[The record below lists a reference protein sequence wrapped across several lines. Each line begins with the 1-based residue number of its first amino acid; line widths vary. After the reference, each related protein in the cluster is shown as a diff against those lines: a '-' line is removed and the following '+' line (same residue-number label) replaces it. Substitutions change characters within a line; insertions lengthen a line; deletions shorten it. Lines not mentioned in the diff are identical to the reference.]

1 MHINF
6 LIMDSV
12 ERLNKIFNTDT
23 GEPELPFLKSRKFK
37 DIIECLEQSYAEVQ
51 YRRKTEGDTDFFM
64 EIDQEAWLRDVT
76 SYSDPW
82 IYEERG
88 IPEPI
93 NWSDNR
99 DIAFAILNLAKAGQQ
114 LNVKKWEE
122 DQIDDWVGQNF
133 PGFKK
138 NPNYHPYPKNYK
150 MNNQKEVTA
159 QDMEIL
165 ADKFK
170 SGEHPK
176 TKLKL
181 APFFNETADGEPI
194 PIRKLRMQVRDK
206 DRDTDRINRAV
217 NKIQKT
223 GDKSGLE
230 PLTCIRYPDDV
241 IKILN
246 GNHTAE
252 IGYRVGKKDIDAYIV
267 DFDTDLGGKK
277 SNALT
282 LGNLLNVQEVEKVDV
297 HENDVK
303 KELYQIMDERAEA
316 GLHPRPPEAELV
328 ALCNRYPQVSRGTV
342 GQWIGN
348 REDIGGRRSTF
359 ISYTPGELEA
369 QKLSLEN
376 LHKYKEYTIVPP
388 RNLRSW
394 TDTGVEQA
402 FKLMK
407 NEEKKKCLVLLFC
420 KSRAQQDIWEN
431 TDIKD
436 RIRKEYSELGKYW
449 GCTIEYE
456 MLRYE

>member
-1 MHINF
+1 
-6 LIMDSV
+6 MDSV
-12 ERLNKIFNTDT
+12 DRLNKIFNIDT
-23 GEPELPFLKSRKFK
+23 GEPKLPFLKSRKFK
-37 DIIECLEQSYAEVQ
+37 DIIECLKQSGLEVQ
-51 YRRKTEGDTDFFM
+51 YRRKTDDPDFFM
-64 EIDQEAWLRDVT
+64 DIDQEAWLRDVT
-76 SYSDPW
+76 EVDVPGQ
-82 IYEERG
+82 YEELG

-99 DIAFAILNLAKAGQQ
+99 DIAFAKLNLAAAGQQ
-114 LNVKKWEE
+114 LNVRKLEE
-122 DQIDDWVGQNF
+122 DGIDDWVGQNF
-133 PGFKK
+133 PAFKN

-150 MNNQKEVTA
+150 MNNQKEVTS

-165 ADKFK
+165 ADKFR

-176 TKLKL
+176 STLPL
-181 APFFNETADGEPI
+181 APFFTETADGEPI
-194 PIRKLRMQVRDK
+194 PIRKLRTQVRDK

-217 NKIQKT
+217 NKIEKT

-230 PLTCIRYPDDV
+230 PLACIRYPDGV

-297 HENDVK
+297 HENDVR
-303 KELYQIMDERAEA
+303 KELYQMMDERAET
-316 GLHPRPPEAELV
+316 GLHPKPPEEELV
-328 ALCNRYPQVSRGTV
+328 ALCDRYPVSRRTV
-342 GQWIGN
+342 GQWISN
-348 REDIGGRRSTF
+348 REDVGGRRSTF
-359 ISYTPGELEA
+359 ISYTEGELEA

-376 LHKYKEYTIVPP
+376 LHKYKEYAVISP
-388 RNLRSW
+388 RQLRSW

-402 FKLMK
+402 FKQMK

-420 KSRAQQDIWEN
+420 KTRAQQDQWEK
-431 TDIKD
+431 TDIES
-436 RIRKEYSELGKYW
+436 RIKKEYFELGQYW
-449 GCTIEYE
+449 NCTIEYE

>member
-1 MHINF
+1 
-6 LIMDSV
+6 MDSV

-37 DIIECLEQSYAEVQ
+37 DIIECLEQSYVEVQ

-76 SYSDPW
+76 SYSDPS

-150 MNNQKEVTA
+150 MFKQKKVTS
-159 QDMEIL
+159 QDIEIL
-165 ADKFK
+165 ADKIK
-170 SGEHPK
+170 SGEYPK
-176 TKLKL
+176 SKIKL
-181 APFFNETADGEPI
+181 APYFHITPAGEI
-194 PIRKLRMQVRDK
+194 VPIRELRIQVRDR
-206 DRDTDRINRAV
+206 DRDIDRVNRAV
-217 NKIQKT
+217 NKMEKT

-230 PLTCIRYPDDV
+230 PLTMVKFPDEV
-241 IKILN
+241 LEKINN
-246 GNHTAE
+246 GSHSAE
-252 IGYRVGKKDIDAYIV
+252 MGYRIGNEYADGHIV
-267 DFDTDLGGKK
+267 DFEKDLGGKL

-282 LGNLLNVQEVEKVDV
+282 LGNLLNKVEVEKVDV
-297 HENDVK
+297 HDVDVK
-303 KELYQIMDERAEA
+303 KELYQIMDERAEE
-316 GLHPRPPEAELV
+316 GLNPRPPEEELV
-328 ALCNRYPQVSRGTV
+328 ALCNRYPHISRGTV
-342 GQWIGN
+342 GQWISN
-348 REDIGGRRSTF
+348 RFDVGGRREPLR
-359 ISYTPGELEA
+359 SYTAGELQS

-376 LHKYKEYTIVPP
+376 MQKYKDSTVLDP
-388 RNLRSW
+388 RTLAGALE
-394 TDTGVEQA
+394 TGVERA
-402 FKLMK
+402 FVEMK
-407 NEEKKKCLVLLFC
+407 NEGKKKCLIILYC
-420 KSRAQQDIWEN
+420 STRAQQDQWVN
-431 TDIKD
+431 TDIES
-436 RIRKEYSELGKYW
+436 RIRKELYELNQYW
-449 GCTIEYE
+449 GCKIEYE